1 MTLKIGSN
9 YINQIINYSYFQ
21 KSIDHAD
28 GIVQDILQHVPG
40 VINATSSAI
49 GHVADRVFSVWGCGS
64 SNQRD
69 DSSNGAPNKRAGDKR
84 CRSPSPITNAQANL
98 PGKAASNGSLQAKTK
113 KARAVPKAK
122 RTLFPKIS
130 KCGPKAGCKGTLRS
144 PQVDTSRSSNRLVDD
159 GYDSD
164 TRAE

>member
-1 MTLKIGSN
+1 LI
-9 YINQIINYSYFQ
+9 YFQ
-21 KSIDHAD
+21 KQSDHAD
-28 GIVQDILQHVPG
+28 GLINDILQHVPG

-49 GHVADRVFSVWGCGS
+49 GLIADRLYPICGGGS
-64 SNQRD
+64 SDQRA

-84 CRSPSPITNAQANL
+84 GRSPSPVTDAQVNL

-122 RTLFPKIS
+122 RTLFPKIP
-130 KCGPKAGCKGTLRS
+130 KCGPKAGRKGTLRI
-144 PQVDTSRSSNRLVDD
+144 PQVDTSRPSNRLVDD